1 MIMIMIM
8 EAARFLGKVG
18 KGLNEFR
25 FHLKYEPCR
34 EIQKEDTGSRYL
46 ELQESGAK
54 SSRSKSC

>member
-1 MIMIMIM
+1 MIM